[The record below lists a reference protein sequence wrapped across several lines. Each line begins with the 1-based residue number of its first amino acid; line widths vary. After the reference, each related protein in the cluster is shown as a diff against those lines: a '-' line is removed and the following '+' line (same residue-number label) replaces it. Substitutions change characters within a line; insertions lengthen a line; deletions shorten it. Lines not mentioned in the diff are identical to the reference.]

1 VSGGDAYLAMKLK
14 TLRDLYIH
22 ELKDIYSAEKQ
33 ITKALPKMAKAA
45 KNEELA
51 AGFEEHLAQTE
62 KQIERL
68 DEIFEAL
75 GVSSRGE
82 KCKGM
87 EGLLEEG
94 SKMMEEDAS
103 PEVLDA
109 ALIAAAQKV
118 EHYEISGYGTLRT
131 YAEMLGEDD
140 AAALLQETLDEEI
153 ENDEKLTELAE
164 SSINVEAETGE
175 SE

>member
-1 VSGGDAYLAMKLK
+1 MKLK

-22 ELKDIYSAEKQ
+22 ELRDVYSAEKQ

-45 KNEELA
+45 SNEELT
-51 AGFEEHLAQTE
+51 AGFEEHLAVTE

-68 DEIFEAL
+68 EEIFEAL
-75 GVSSRGE
+75 GVSSKGE

-94 SKMMEEDAS
+94 AKLMEEDAS

-109 ALIAAAQKV
+109 GLIAAAQKV
-118 EHYEISGYGTLRT
+118 EHYEIASYGTLRT

-140 AAALLQETLDEEI
+140 AASLLQETLDEEI
-153 ENDEKLTELAE
+153 ETDEKLTELAE
-164 SSINVEAETGE
+164 SSINAEAETE

>member
-1 VSGGDAYLAMKLK
+1 MKLK

-22 ELKDIYSAEKQ
+22 ELKDVYSAEQQ

-45 KNEELA
+45 SSEELA
-51 AGFEEHLAQTE
+51 AGFEEHLAVTE

-68 DEIFEAL
+68 DQIFEAL
-75 GVSSRGE
+75 GVSSKGE

-87 EGLLEEG
+87 EGLLAEG
-94 SKMMEEDAS
+94 SKMMEEDAA

-109 ALIAAAQKV
+109 ALIGAAQKV
-118 EHYEISGYGTLRT
+118 EHYEISSYGTLRT
-131 YAEMLGEDD
+131 FAELLGEDE
-140 AAALLQETLDEEI
+140 AARLLQETLDEEI
-153 ENDEKLTELAE
+153 ETDERLTELAE
-164 SSINVEAETGE
+164 SFVNEEAEAAE

>member
-1 VSGGDAYLAMKLK
+1 MKLK

-22 ELKDIYSAEKQ
+22 ELKDVYSAEQQ

-45 KNEELA
+45 SSEELA
-51 AGFEEHLAQTE
+51 AGFEEHLAVTE

-75 GVSSRGE
+75 GVSSKGE

-87 EGLLEEG
+87 EGLLAEG

-109 ALIAAAQKV
+109 ALIGAAQKV
-118 EHYEISGYGTLRT
+118 EHYEISSYGTLRT
-131 YAEMLGEDD
+131 FAELLGEDE
-140 AAALLQETLDEEI
+140 AARLLQETLDEEI
-153 ENDEKLTELAE
+153 ETDERLTELAE
-164 SSINVEAETGE
+164 SFVNEEAEATE